1 MCTMVPMNRSTGRS
15 IGRAAVAAA
24 AAALLTL
31 VAGCADGPAV
41 SKART
46 ITIVPLPDVVT
57 AGSGGDFTVTAAT
70 PVRAEGGADA
80 QAAASVVASE
90 LHLPTAGG
98 SGSGITFRLDPAAGT
113 YPEGYKLTSGAA
125 GVLIT
130 ARDGAGLFYGGQT
143 LRQLLP
149 AGANHGTV
157 QALQIDDLPRYAYR
171 GAGLDVARH
180 FFTVAQVEQYVDEM
194 ALYKFNHLHLHLT
207 DDQGWRI
214 ALTSRPRLT
223 GVGASTQVG
232 GGPGGFYTAAD
243 YRSIVQYAAARHITV
258 VPELD
263 LPGHTNA
270 AIVSYPELS
279 CPGDPTPAPYTGI
292 GVGFSR
298 VCTSRESTYRFVD
311 DVVAA
316 VAQLTPGPLIH
327 LGGDETRTLA
337 PADYQAFMQRAIA
350 VGRAHGKQ
358 VAAWD
363 EAAAERPDLL
373 QVWHP
378 QNQMTPAVASGVTDA
393 ARHGS
398 KLLMSPADH
407 TYLDQKYDAS
417 TSLGLDWAGF
427 VGVQQSYD
435 WNPDTYLPDTPPG
448 SVAGVEAFL
457 WTETLS
463 TTQELQLMDLPR
475 LPALAEVAWTAQSR
489 RSWDAFRLRLAAQA
503 PLWEAQGWSFT
514 RAAGVPWQT
523 P

>member
-1 MCTMVPMNRSTGRS
+1 MNRSRGRRV
-15 IGRAAVAAA
+15 GRAAVAGA
-24 AAALLTL
+24 AAALMAL
-31 VAGCADGPAV
+31 VAGCSDGPAV
-41 SKART
+41 SKARA

-57 AGSGGDFTVTAAT
+57 AGSGGSFTVTAST
-70 PVRAEGGADA
+70 PVRAKGGADA
-80 QAAASVVASE
+80 QAAASVVAVQ

-113 YPEGYKLTSGAA
+113 RPEGYRLTSGSS

-143 LRQLLP
+143 LRQLLVVD
-149 AGANHGTV
+149 GRSSTV
-157 QALQIDDLPRYAYR
+157 QSLQIDDSPRYAYR

-180 FFTVAQVEQYVDEM
+180 FFTVAQVEQYIDEM

-214 ALTSRPRLT
+214 AVSSRPRLT
-223 GVGASTQVG
+223 SVGAGTEVG
-232 GGPGGFYTAAD
+232 GGPGGSYTAAD
-243 YRSIVQYAAARHITV
+243 YRAIVRYAAARHVTV

-270 AIVSYPELS
+270 AIVSYPELA
-279 CPGDPTPAPYTGI
+279 CPGDPTAVPYTGI

-298 VCTSRESTYRFVD
+298 VCTSKESTYRFVD

-316 VAQLTPGPLIH
+316 VAELTPGPLIH
-327 LGGDETRTLA
+327 LGGDETKTLA
-337 PADYQAFMQRAIA
+337 PADYQAFMRRAIA

-358 VAAWD
+358 VVAWD
-363 EAAAERPDLL
+363 EAAADRPDLL

-378 QNQMTPAVASGVTDA
+378 QNQMTSEVVTDVTAA

-407 TYLDQKYDAS
+407 AYLDQKYDAS

-427 VGVQQSYD
+427 VGVEQSYD
-435 WNPDTYLPDTPPG
+435 WNPDTYLPGTPAG

-457 WTETLS
+457 WTETLG
-463 TTQELQLMDLPR
+463 TPQQLQLMALPR
-475 LPALAEVAWTAQSR
+475 LPALAEVAWTPQR
-489 RSWDAFRLRLAAQA
+489 LRSWSDFSIRLAAQTR
-503 PLWEAQGWSFT
+503 LWQAQGWTYT
-514 RAAGVPWQT
+514 RAAGVPWQ
-523 P
+523 